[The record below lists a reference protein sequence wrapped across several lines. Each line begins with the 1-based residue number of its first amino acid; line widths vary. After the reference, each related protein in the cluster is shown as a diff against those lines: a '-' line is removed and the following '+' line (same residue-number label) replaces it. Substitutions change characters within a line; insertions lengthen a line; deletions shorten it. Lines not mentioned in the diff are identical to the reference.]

1 MIRALALLLLTAEPT
16 QASPDA
22 PAQPAAQPA
31 PFGPAHPP
39 PLASAPP
46 PSAPTKRKTG
56 RGLLIAGSVLTGVGA
71 LGRVGLE
78 VFWTT
83 TAGLKPGEPF
93 GRWSLAN
100 IAFLTNWN
108 SVMFFGP
115 GLGLLTA
122 GAHRRGR
129 DDAAR
134 GRPLDLTRRHK
145 LGVGLLSGGLGLFVL
160 SRALLLPLSRA
171 CDTNACFYGAME
183 STFWVSAGAT
193 FVGATQ
199 LAYTRGA
206 RRGAN
211 ISLVPSLGR
220 GFAGLAA
227 AGAF

>member
-1 MIRALALLLLTAEPT
+1 MTRALALLLLTAEPT
-16 QASPDA
+16 QAPPDP
-22 PAQPAAQPA
+22 PAESAAEPA
-31 PFGPAHPP
+31 PSAPSHPP
-39 PLASAPP
+39 PLAGKP
-46 PSAPTKRKTG
+46 APTAQPGRKSG

-122 GAHRRGR
+122 GAHRRGSY
-129 DDAAR
+129 DAAR
-134 GRPLDLTRRHK
+134 GRPLDLNRRYK

-199 LAYTRGA
+199 LAYALGA
-206 RRGAN
+206 RRGARLN
-211 ISLVPSLGR
+211 LVPALGR
-220 GFAGLAA
+220 GFAGLSA